1 MVAQFVCT
9 WEQDYRLSERV
20 LTIQW
25 IQWNTIMWKE
35 RTCFYS
41 DVLDIVIFAGI
52 IIKYI
57 SIRNVYLQ
65 ERRVYMMSNWTEQLV
80 NSTQYNYMKNELR

>member
-1 MVAQFVCT
+1 
-9 WEQDYRLSERV
+9 
-20 LTIQW
+20 
-25 IQWNTIMWKE
+25 
-35 RTCFYS
+35 
-41 DVLDIVIFAGI
+41 LDIVIFAGI

-65 ERRVYMMSNWTEQLV
+65 ERRVYMMSNWTEPLV